1 MDFLALAFYCS
12 IGKSEKEFTE
22 TILVDSGLVFAN
34 YGCVCK
40 TVFLKLTVFQI
51 LFRISQSNGRKEI
64 EKQISYRTGQRTE
77 ERGWRTLSISQLPI
91 GHFRVPK
98 ALTFKL
104 RLSAQPLLRKW
115 VLFAWE
121 WKIISISSKSHNGI
135 SKAEYLTSFW
145 NRGPGELGNGLPFH
159 PWHFTGLPP
168 DFLERFCDT
177 RISSLI
183 KILEWKRNVNKFR
196 KFNFESKDQLT
207 KEKDWILICKV

>member
-12 IGKSEKEFTE
+12 IGKSEKEFTKLFSW
-22 TILVDSGLVFAN
+22 TAVLFLLIMDAYARPFFLSWQFFKSFFGFPN
-34 YGCVCK
+34 R
-40 TVFLKLTVFQI
+40 TV
-51 LFRISQSNGRKEI
+51 GRKSRNKYPI
-64 EKQISYRTGQRTE
+64 GQ
-77 ERGWRTLSISQLPI
+77 EREPRNEVNVHLSTSQLPI

-98 ALTFKL
+98 ALTCKL

-121 WKIISISSKSHNGI
+121 WKIISISNKSHNGI

-145 NRGPGELGNGLPFH
+145 NRGPGELGNGLPSH

-207 KEKDWILICKV
+207 KREGLDPNM